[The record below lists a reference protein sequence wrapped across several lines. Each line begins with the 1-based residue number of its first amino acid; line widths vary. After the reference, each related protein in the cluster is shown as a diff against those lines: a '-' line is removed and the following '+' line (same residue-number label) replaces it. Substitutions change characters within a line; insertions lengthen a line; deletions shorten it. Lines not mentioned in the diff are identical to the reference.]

1 MWLIPI
7 KHPELHA
14 HLTLPCPAL
23 VMPSL
28 TWQLPLS
35 EDNQP
40 LTAEHTS
47 LLLHKGLCDFTR
59 YPLPTG
65 GPQWHYPWLRASSCK
80 ACVASSLPCFIAI
93 CEHMGSPL
101 HWVWS
106 TLRTGVALP
115 QFCHSRTTALDPA
128 PWSRICQADKCSLRL
143 PLHINE
149 PWLIW
154 PTEVLGQVTWAS
166 IKMFLYSLF
175 SSVAFSSSLGEEAA
189 CHQSISHTAATMILR
204 AARAHF
210 YWKHRSNHVNAL
222 SKAWQWLS
230 TLSG

>member
-80 ACVASSLPCFIAI
+80 ACVAPFLVLLQFVNIWDLPC
-93 CEHMGSPL
+93 
-101 HWVWS
+101 
-106 TLRTGVALP
+106 TGY
-115 QFCHSRTTALDPA
+115 
-128 PWSRICQADKCSLRL
+128 
-143 PLHINE
+143 
-149 PWLIW
+149 
-154 PTEVLGQVTWAS
+154 EVLWGLVW
-166 IKMFLYSLF
+166 LYP
-175 SSVAFSSSLGEEAA
+175 SSVTLEPQHWIRHLEAEFVKQTNVL
-189 CHQSISHTAATMILR
+189 CVFLCI
-204 AARAHF
+204 
-210 YWKHRSNHVNAL
+210 
-222 SKAWQWLS
+222 
-230 TLSG
+230 